1 MVVNY
6 NVVDIASLYEGIP
19 KKQMYIVLSRDPQNA
34 NCPRKIMISKK
45 RILNVNYFE
54 DEEVKVLVWDKEV
67 EKYEYEEVL
76 IKGGKYRVNSIVN
89 MLFYR
94 VRNLDFYDLGLVID
108 FFRAFTE
115 VLTITDHA
123 IISKGF
129 DSELKALTDIKVKDT
144 NLLLKKVKYRA
155 WDRGHIESL
164 FNKCICGEDINLD
177 DLQPIVDDVENDRK
191 MDNVS
196 IEFNNMIFEVIAN
209 KKIISVQLLMGS
221 QDETNEKVSF
231 TIPIGN
237 VGGMVF
243 FLLLKMAEIESVEDK
258 IKFLAEKVIY

>member
-1 MVVNY
+1 MVENY
-6 NVVDIASLYEGIP
+6 NVIDIASLYEGIP

-94 VRNLDFYDLGLVID
+94 VRNLDFYNWGLVID

-115 VLTITDHA
+115 VLTLTDHV
-123 IISKGF
+123 ITSKGT
-129 DSELKALTDIKVKDT
+129 DSELKALTDIKVEDA
-144 NLLLKKVKYRA
+144 NLLLKRVEYRA
-155 WDRGHIESL
+155 WDTGHIEGL
-164 FNKCICGEDINLD
+164 FNKCICGEAVNLND
-177 DLQPIVDDVENDRK
+177 FQPIIDDVGKDRK
-191 MDNVS
+191 MHNVS
-196 IEFNNMIFEVIAN
+196 IEFNNMIFEVNAI
-209 KKIISVQLLMGS
+209 KETISVQLLMGS
-221 QDETNEKVSF
+221 QGEMNETVSF

-243 FLLLKMAEIESVEDK
+243 FLLLKMAEIENIEDK
-258 IKFLAEKVIY
+258 MKYLTGRVIY